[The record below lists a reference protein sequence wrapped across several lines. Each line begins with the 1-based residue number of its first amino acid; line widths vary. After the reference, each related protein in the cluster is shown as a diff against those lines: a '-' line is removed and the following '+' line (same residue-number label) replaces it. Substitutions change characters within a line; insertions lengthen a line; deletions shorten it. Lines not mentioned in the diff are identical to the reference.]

1 MNSPGERDCPHG
13 RQRKVAINPITFKI
27 LISLAIIVIATV
39 HGYGAAWL
47 AIWMLFHP
55 YRPLKLFGVTIW
67 PQGMIPR
74 HRARLA
80 QSIGN
85 AVGNELV
92 SQDTVFDALFETG
105 FFQRKVESFVTSY
118 TQEMLSTAYPS
129 LLDAIPRE
137 ARAPVLDTISALQLR
152 LAEHIASVLKSDQT
166 SQAIETFVDRQVDK
180 LLERRLNETISED
193 TFALILNF
201 AEERYRAFVN
211 AEQFEAKVT
220 AFISERIED
229 LARTDATL
237 AEMFSPDTVALIKER
252 IDQQVPPI
260 VHHLADIAASRST
273 RQRIGALIKREVDE
287 YYDQLSFI
295 KKIFIS
301 RERIYYEVDDL
312 VNHHLPR
319 RLEEYLRGEAFAQDA
334 TRFLNETVDS
344 FMQRPLKDL
353 VGQIPSDSFATIKEQ
368 AASRFIA
375 MLRTPE
381 LAGSIN
387 AYMIEALGR
396 LQPRPLREL
405 LETINPDSAAR
416 VKTFLTTSLLTVLGR
431 DDTANTINS
440 ILSSQIEKFLVA
452 PIGRL
457 ADHMPAGAIEKASSA
472 LTEKIVIAARER
484 LPAAIAE
491 FDVGGLV
498 RQKVADYPIAKL
510 EALVLSVAQHHLK
523 TIELFGA
530 LIGFWI
536 GVGQAIYFWF
546 TYVPK

>member
-1 MNSPGERDCPHG
+1 
-13 RQRKVAINPITFKI
+13 
-27 LISLAIIVIATV
+27 
-39 HGYGAAWL
+39 
-47 AIWMLFHP
+47 MLFHP
-55 YRPLKLFGVTIW
+55 YRPLKLFGITIW

-105 FFQRKVESFVTSY
+105 FFERKVEGFVTSY
-118 TQEMLSTAYPS
+118 SNEMLSTAYPS
-129 LLDAIPRE
+129 LLEAIPRE

-166 SQAIETFVDRQVDK
+166 AQAIETFVDRQIDK
-180 LLERRLNETISED
+180 LLERRLNETISEE
-193 TFALILNF
+193 TFALLLNF
-201 AEERYRAFVN
+201 AEERYQAFVS

-220 AFISERIED
+220 AFISDRIDD
-229 LARTDATL
+229 LANTDATL
-237 AEMFSPDTVALIKER
+237 AEMFAPETVSLIKER

-260 VHHLADIAASRST
+260 VHHLADIAASENT
-273 RQRIGALIKREVDE
+273 RHRIGALIKREVDE
-287 YYDQLSFI
+287 YYDRLSFI

-301 RERIYYEVDDL
+301 RERIYYEINDL
-312 VNHHLPR
+312 VNNNLPR
-319 RLEEYLRGEAFAQDA
+319 RVEEYLRGEAFAQDA
-334 TRFLNETVDS
+334 TSFLNETIDS
-344 FMQRPLKDL
+344 FMQRPLKEL
-353 VGQIPSDSFATIKEQ
+353 VGQIPSDSFATLKQQ
-368 AASRFIA
+368 AAARFIA

-387 AYMIEALGR
+387 AYLVDALER

-416 VKTFLTTSLLTVLGR
+416 LKAFLTKSLLTVLGR
-431 DDTANTINS
+431 DDTARSINS
-440 ILSSQIEKFLVA
+440 ILSSQIERFLVA

-472 LTEKIVIAARER
+472 LTEKIVAAARER
-484 LPAAIAE
+484 LPAAISE

-498 RQKVADYPIAKL
+498 RQKVSDYPIAKL

-536 GVGQAIYFWF
+536 GLGQAIYFWF
-546 TYVPK
+546 TYVSK